1 MAARNLGS
9 TSGGR
14 VAPDEGGRVSRP
26 IDGISRRVAFG
37 GAPRSAGGADTS
49 VAEAFLAS
57 TVGGE
62 HVVKRHRARF
72 HELEVAEVRPLTAD
86 AVEVTF
92 TVPEELADDYTYLP
106 GQYVALRKELDG
118 HERRRSYSICRPPV
132 RGSISV
138 AIKRDLG
145 GIFSS
150 WANSELQAGDT
161 LDVMSPQGTFTST
174 LDALDGKHV
183 VGIAAGSGITPL
195 MALAHTVLSRSATAE
210 FELVYTNRS
219 TLDVMFLEELAELKD
234 RYPSRLAVHHVL
246 SREQRTA
253 PLLSG
258 RIDAEKLGTML
269 EVLIR
274 PETVD
279 EWFLCGPFELV
290 QLARDTLA
298 AKGVPTDHVRYELFT
313 TDADR
318 VEPRHGRPVEVKQGE
333 QTVAIEFTLDG
344 QSSTVESPVSANE
357 SILNAALRVR
367 PDVPF
372 ACAGGVCGT
381 CRARVVEG
389 SVNMTENYALEPDEL
404 ERGYVLTCQSHPKS
418 DRVVVDYDV

>member
-9 TSGGR
+9 F
-14 VAPDEGGRVSRP
+14 AARP
-26 IDGISRRVAFG
+26 
-37 GAPRSAGGADTS
+37 SASAKG
-49 VAEAFLAS
+49 AEADAATASAFLQSA
-57 TVGGE
+57 VGGE
-62 HVVKRHRARF
+62 HVAKRRRARF
-72 HELEVAEVRPLTAD
+72 HTLDVAEVRPLTDD

-92 TVPEELADDYTYLP
+92 DVPDELVDDYAYLP
-106 GQYVALRKELDG
+106 GQYVAIRATLEGKEL
-118 HERRRSYSICRPPV
+118 RRSYSLCRPPS

-145 GIFSS
+145 GRFST
-150 WANSELQAGDT
+150 WANSDLKAGDS
-161 LDVMSPQGTFTST
+161 LDVMSPQGTFTSG
-174 LDALDGKHV
+174 LGALDGKHI

-195 MALAHTVLSRSATAE
+195 MALAHTVLARSDSARFT
-210 FELVYTNRS
+210 LVYTNRS
-219 TLDVMFLEELAELKD
+219 TRDVMFLEELAELKD
-234 RYPSRLAVHHVL
+234 RYPSRLALHHVL

-258 RIDAEKLGTML
+258 RIDAEKLQKML
-269 EVLIR
+269 EMLIH

-290 QLARDTLA
+290 QLARDTLETA
-298 AKGVPTDHVRYELFT
+298 GVPTKHVRYELFT
-313 TDADR
+313 TDSADR
-318 VEPRHGRPVEVKQGE
+318 VEGEHGRPVVVQRGE
-333 QTVAIEFTLDG
+333 PTVAIEFNLDG
-344 QSSTVESPVSANE
+344 VTSSVESPVSANE

-367 PDVPF
+367 SDVPF

-389 SVNMTENYALEPDEL
+389 SVNMTENYALEPEEL

>member
-9 TSGGR
+9 TGPGFGTSTAI
-14 VAPDEGGRVSRP
+14 APS
-26 IDGISRRVAFG
+26 
-37 GAPRSAGGADTS
+37 SAQPVDSS

-62 HVVKRHRARF
+62 SLSTKEGAKRHRARF

-92 TVPEELADDYTYLP
+92 AVPEELADDYTYLP

-118 HERRRSYSICRPPV
+118 HERRRSYSICRAPDPST
-132 RGSISV
+132 GSGTTISV

-150 WANSELQAGDT
+150 WANSELQVGDT

-174 LDALDGKHV
+174 LDALDGKHI

-269 EVLIR
+269 DVLIR

-298 AKGVPTDHVRYELFT
+298 AKDVPADHVRYELFT

-333 QTVAIEFTLDG
+333 ETVAIEFTLDG

-381 CRARVVEG
+381 CRARIVEG

>member
-9 TSGGR
+9 TTQATGATT
-14 VAPDEGGRVSRP
+14 APGQDFATAS
-26 IDGISRRVAFG
+26 ALL
-37 GAPRSAGGADTS
+37 RSA
-49 VAEAFLAS
+49 
-57 TVGGE
+57 VGGE
-62 HVVKRHRARF
+62 VPTKRPRARF
-72 HELEVAEVRPLTAD
+72 HRLTVAEVRRLTAD

-92 TVPEELADDYTYLP
+92 AVPAELAGEYDYLP

-118 HERRRSYSICRPPV
+118 FERRRSYSLCRPPEPAADG
-132 RGSISV
+132 RGTSISV

-145 GIFSS
+145 GVFSS
-150 WANSELQAGDT
+150 WANSELAAGDE

-174 LDALDGKHV
+174 LAELDGKHV

-195 MALAHTVLSRSATAE
+195 MALAHAVLARSADAT

-234 RYPSRLAVHHVL
+234 RYPARLALHHVL

-258 RIDAEKLGTML
+258 RIDAEKLDAML
-269 EVLIR
+269 EHLIR

-279 EWFLCGPFELV
+279 EWFLCGPLELV
-290 QLARDTLA
+290 QLARDALE
-298 AKGVPTDHVRYELFT
+298 AKGVPTARVRYELFT

-318 VEPRHGRPVEVKQGE
+318 GAEPRSGRPVEIVAGE
-333 QTVAIEFTLDG
+333 QTTTIEFTLDG
-344 QSSTVESPVSANE
+344 QSSTVESPVAANE

-381 CRARVVEG
+381 CRARVVAG
-389 SVNMTENYALEPDEL
+389 SVQMTENYALEPEEL
-404 ERGYVLTCQSHPKS
+404 ERGYVLTCQSHVQGE
-418 DRVVVDYDV
+418 RVTVDYDV

>member
-1 MAARNLGS
+1 MAARNLGA
-9 TSGGR
+9 TATPTPDAA
-14 VAPDEGGRVSRP
+14 VA
-26 IDGISRRVAFG
+26 A
-37 GAPRSAGGADTS
+37 
-49 VAEAFLAS
+49 AFLQS

-62 HVVKRHRARF
+62 HVAKRHRARF
-72 HELEVAEVRPLTAD
+72 HSLEVAEVRPLTAD

-92 TVPEELADDYTYLP
+92 AVPDALAADYTYMS

-118 HERRRSYSICRPPV
+118 HELRRSYSICRPPTPST
-132 RGSISV
+132 GSGTTLSV

-145 GIFSS
+145 GLFST
-150 WANSELQAGDT
+150 WANTELVAGDR
-161 LDVMSPQGTFTST
+161 LDVMSPQGTFTSS

-195 MALAHTVLSRSATAE
+195 MALAHTVLARSATSE

-234 RYPSRLAVHHVL
+234 RYPSRLALHHVL

-258 RIDAEKLGTML
+258 RIDGEKLERML
-269 EVLIR
+269 DVLIR

-290 QLARDTLA
+290 QLARDTLEA
-298 AKGVPTDHVRYELFT
+298 RDVPAKHVRYELFT

-318 VEPRHGRPVEVKQGE
+318 VEPRHGRPVVVERGE
-333 QTVAIEFTLDG
+333 PTVAIEFTLDG
-344 QSSTVESPVSANE
+344 QSTTVESPVSANE
-357 SILNAALRVR
+357 SILNAALRIR

-381 CRARVVEG
+381 CRARVIEG
-389 SVNMTENYALEPDEL
+389 SVAMTENYALEPDEL

-418 DRVVVDYDV
+418 ERVVVDYDG